1 MLIETKSITE
11 IAKYYG
17 STWLV
22 TSFVII
28 SILIMAFIANLLIIK
43 KIKIFLAKKNKKFFK
58 TILCLKGSTK

>member
-1 MLIETKSITE
+1 MGQELESLALSCFFLGAGFMLIETKSITE

-28 SILIMAFIANLLIIK
+28 SILSSEL
-43 KIKIFLAKKNKKFFK
+43 
-58 TILCLKGSTK
+58 